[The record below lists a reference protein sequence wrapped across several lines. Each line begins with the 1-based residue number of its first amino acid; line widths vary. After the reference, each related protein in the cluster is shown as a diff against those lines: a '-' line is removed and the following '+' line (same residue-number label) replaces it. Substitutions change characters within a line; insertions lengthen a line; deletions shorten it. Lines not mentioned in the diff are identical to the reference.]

1 MSAVQWITLGGTISI
16 LAVSAYHLYL
26 AQIKENRS
34 EVKLLHQD
42 NQSQEGFAG
51 GSSGKWNGNL
61 HLKLVNT
68 GEKGAFVADVNRKI
82 VEFRKNGTSVEPED
96 VELSGPFTNRIKVG
110 DEIEPGKTHRY
121 HDRVNLEGDDKYL
134 LDHDTAVIRHVITVE
149 DNKESYTVSEET
161 ELGLQGPRHIR
172 EEFGLE

>member
-26 AQIKENRS
+26 AQIKENRL

-42 NQSQEGFAG
+42 NPDQGGFTG
-51 GSSGKWNGNL
+51 GSSGRWHGNL

-68 GEKGAFVADVNRKI
+68 GEKGAFVADVNREV
-82 VEFRKNGTSVEPED
+82 VEFRKNGESVEPKD
-96 VELSGPFTNRIKVG
+96 VELSGPLTDRIKIG

-121 HDRVNLEGDDKYL
+121 HDRVNLEGNDEYL
-134 LDHDTAVIRHVITVE
+134 LDYDTAVIRHVITVE
-149 DNKESYTVSEET
+149 DNKGSYTVFEET
-161 ELGLQGPRHIR
+161 KLGLQGPHPVR